1 MLSTYTYWFTV
12 LAMALEE
19 VKFDFVRC
27 KEESNVLPVVCL
39 HHMLHLRQI
48 HITTLISP

>member
-1 MLSTYTYWFTV
+1 
-12 LAMALEE
+12 MALEE
-19 VKFDFVRC
+19 VKFDFVRNNRD
-27 KEESNVLPVVCL
+27 SNVLVVVCL